1 MGHGHRSRTPIGRI
15 AGLTRVESADII
27 SRVRSAERV
36 SGAAALESGLPQRR
50 SFAEA
55 LERNGRGLV
64 RADPLPLPESQRR
77 PLPPPTRRNEDET
90 LEVPERLPDSFLG
103 LLWWKV
109 KGRL

>member
-1 MGHGHRSRTPIGRI
+1 MAHGHRARGPVGRVG
-15 AGLTRVESADII
+15 GLSRVESADVI

-36 SGAAALESGLPQRR
+36 SGAAAVDLRMPPQRT
-50 SFAEA
+50 FAEA

-64 RADPLPLPESQRR
+64 RSEPLPSPEPSR
-77 PLPPPTRRNEDET
+77 PLPPPVRQREHES
-90 LEVPERLPDSFLG
+90 LELPERLPDSFLG

>member
-1 MGHGHRSRTPIGRI
+1 MGHGHRSRGPVGRVS
-15 AGLTRVESADII
+15 GLSRVENADVI

-36 SGAAALESGLPQRR
+36 SGAAPIATRVPQQR

-55 LERNGRGLV
+55 LDRNGRGLV
-64 RADPLPLPESQRR
+64 SSEPLPQPEPERR
-77 PLPPPTRRNEDET
+77 PLPAPVRRREDES
-90 LEVPERLPDSFLG
+90 LALPERLPDSFLG

>member
-1 MGHGHRSRTPIGRI
+1 VGRVS
-15 AGLTRVESADII
+15 GLSRVESADII

-36 SGAAALESGLPQRR
+36 SGAAPIDTRVPQQR

-55 LERNGRGLV
+55 LERNSRGLFSSE
-64 RADPLPLPESQRR
+64 PLPSPEPSPR
-77 PLPPPTRRNEDET
+77 PLPPPARREDEP
-90 LEVPERLPDSFLG
+90 LELPERLPDSFLG

>member
-1 MGHGHRSRTPIGRI
+1 MGHGHKSRSPIGRI
-15 AGLTRVESADII
+15 SGLTRVESADII

-36 SGAAALESGLPQRR
+36 SRAAAVETRMPTQR

-64 RADPLPLPESQRR
+64 SAEPLPSSEPPRS
-77 PLPPPTRRNEDET
+77 LPPPVRRREDES
-90 LEVPERLPDSFLG
+90 LELPERLPDSFLG

>member
-1 MGHGHRSRTPIGRI
+1 MGRGHRSRSPVGRI
-15 AGLTRVESADII
+15 SGLTRVESADII
-27 SRVRSAERV
+27 SRVRSAERI
-36 SGAAALESGLPQRR
+36 SGAAAVNARIPTQR

-64 RADPLPLPESQRR
+64 RAEPLPSPESSR
-77 PLPPPTRRNEDET
+77 PLPPPVRQREEE
-90 LEVPERLPDSFLG
+90 LRELPERLPDSFLG

>member
-1 MGHGHRSRTPIGRI
+1 MGHGHRSRSPIGRI
-15 AGLTRVESADII
+15 SGLPRVESADII
-27 SRVRSAERV
+27 SRVRSAERI
-36 SGAAALESGLPQRR
+36 SGAAAVESRMPTQR

-64 RADPLPLPESQRR
+64 SAEPLPLPTPPR
-77 PLPPPTRRNEDET
+77 PLPPPVRQREEES
-90 LEVPERLPDSFLG
+90 LELPERLPDSFLG